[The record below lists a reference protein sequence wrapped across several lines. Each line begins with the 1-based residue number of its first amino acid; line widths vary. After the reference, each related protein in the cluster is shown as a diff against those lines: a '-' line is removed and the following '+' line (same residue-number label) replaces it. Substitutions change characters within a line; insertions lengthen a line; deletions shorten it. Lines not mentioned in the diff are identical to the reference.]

1 MKTVVQILTTTEGM
15 LCLEQ
20 RDFFSSFQKFAAQ
33 KCKNAKTLEKQFKRF
48 QQKAKKYVVV

>member
-1 MKTVVQILTTTEGM
+1 M